1 MRFLWVALVWL
12 LAGCLPVAV
21 LRSPEPVAGR
31 SLVFGMSAVGA
42 QGGAFLLPYAAY
54 AQGDGSTEYSF
65 SLQLGLRAGLK
76 QALFP
81 GVALDLGLTLP
92 PFVGQEGLP
101 LAADAG
107 LLLGL
112 GGFYLSPR
120 VHWLGFSSQELNVS
134 GLLYQAT
141 LGYAGEGF
149 LGELGVLF
157 VPRENQGAT
166 PTFFSLSAGVRF

>member
-1 MRFLWVALVWL
+1 MRFLWVALAWL

-31 SLVFGMSAVGA
+31 SLALGLSAVGA
-42 QGGAFLLPYAAY
+42 EGGALLVPYAAY

-65 SLQLGLRAGLK
+65 SVQLGLRAGLK

-81 GVALDLGLTLP
+81 GVSLDLGFTLP
-92 PFVGQEGLP
+92 PFIGEEGLP

-112 GGFYLSPR
+112 GGFYFSPR
-120 VHWLGFSSQELNVS
+120 VHWLGFAYQELNIS
-134 GLLYQAT
+134 GFIYQAT

-149 LGELGVLF
+149 LGEVGVLF
-157 VPRENQGAT
+157 NPRGGGQGAAL
-166 PTFFSLSAGVRF
+166 FSLSAAVRL